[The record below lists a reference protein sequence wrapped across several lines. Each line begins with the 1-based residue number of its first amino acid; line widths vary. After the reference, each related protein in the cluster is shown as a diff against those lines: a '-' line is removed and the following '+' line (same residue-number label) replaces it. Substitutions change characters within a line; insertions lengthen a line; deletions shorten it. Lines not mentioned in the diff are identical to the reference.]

1 MKKEN
6 VFEVE
11 VKIEKEEF
19 DKALE
24 KALDKKLKT
33 VEIDGF
39 RKGHVPKDMYLKKFG
54 KESLYM
60 DVVDAL
66 LPDAYSK
73 ALKDNNY
80 EPILEPKVDI
90 KEINE
95 NGCTFVFTITTK
107 PSVNIKKY
115 KGLKVKKDEVSVSK
129 EEVDV
134 EIENMLKRYSELRVK
149 ENGPVE
155 NGNVAIINFEGFKDG
170 VAFEGGKAENYS
182 LEIGSGNFIPGFEE
196 QIIGM
201 NKEEEKDINVTFP
214 EDYPSEELKGAP
226 VVFKIKV
233 NEIKEKINRTLDSE
247 FFEDLAI
254 ADVKDEETLRS
265 YIEESIKASKDVD
278 AENKYVDELIKKVS
292 ENTEVDIPE
301 ELVEHETHH
310 MVHQFEDQLR
320 MQGMNLDY
328 YYAVTKSNEEA
339 LKESMKEEALNRVK
353 YRFVLEE
360 IKSLEKIEAT
370 EEEVNS
376 FAEKTAASYGME
388 KEDFLKAVGG
398 IESIKYEVEMN
409 KVVDFLKENN

>member
-1 MKKEN
+1 
-6 VFEVE
+6 
-11 VKIEKEEF
+11 
-19 DKALE
+19 
-24 KALDKKLKT
+24 
-33 VEIDGF
+33 
-39 RKGHVPKDMYLKKFG
+39 
-54 KESLYM
+54 
-60 DVVDAL
+60 
-66 LPDAYSK
+66 
-73 ALKDNNY
+73 
-80 EPILEPKVDI
+80 
-90 KEINE
+90 
-95 NGCTFVFTITTK
+95 
-107 PSVNIKKY
+107 
-115 KGLKVKKDEVSVSK
+115 
-129 EEVDV
+129 
-134 EIENMLKRYSELRVK
+134 
-149 ENGPVE
+149 
-155 NGNVAIINFEGFKDG
+155 
-170 VAFEGGKAENYS
+170 
-182 LEIGSGNFIPGFEE
+182 
-196 QIIGM
+196 M

-265 YIEESIKASKDVD
+265 HIEESIKASKDVD
-278 AENKYVDELIKKVS
+278 AENKYVDKLIKKVS

-301 ELVEHETHH
+301 ELVDHETHH

-360 IKSLEKIEAT
+360 IKSLEKIEST

-388 KEDFLKAVGG
+388 KDDFLKAVGG

>member
-24 KALDKKLKT
+24 KALDKKIKT

-60 DVVDAL
+60 DTVDAL